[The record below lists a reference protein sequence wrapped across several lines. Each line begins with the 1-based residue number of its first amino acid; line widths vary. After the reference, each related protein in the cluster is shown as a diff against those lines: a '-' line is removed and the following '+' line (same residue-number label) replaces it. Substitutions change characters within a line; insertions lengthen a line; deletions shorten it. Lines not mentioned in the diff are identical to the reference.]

1 MSTHSGVPSNTV
13 PSSPPPVPKPSL
25 AARIFALPATWA
37 GYWSIVLAVGFVVCF
52 GLFLLVAAT
61 GQTGGDTF
69 GSNLRLAVPIMA
81 AGASAI
87 GGAVTALVA
96 IIKQGERSFLVIGPL
111 LLGLLAAIFLVLEF
125 SFPH

>member
-1 MSTHSGVPSNTV
+1 MRTQSGVPSNTV
-13 PSSPPPVPKPSL
+13 PSSTPPAHRPSL
-25 AARIFALPATWA
+25 AARIFALPSTWA
-37 GYWSIVLAVGFVVCF
+37 GLWSIALAVGFFVCF

-69 GSNLRLAVPIMA
+69 GSNLWLAVPIMA

-87 GGAVTALVA
+87 GGAVTAIVA

-111 LLGLLAAIFLVLEF
+111 LLGLLVAIFLVLEV
-125 SFPH
+125 SIPH